1 MMRLDMKKEN
11 MSKFYKFLAY
21 AVVFVLIN
29 MAATTLFF
37 RLDLTKDGL
46 YSISD
51 VSKNVVSTLKEPLTI
66 HVFFSENLPAPYNN
80 IERYLRDLLTEYGI
94 YANRYF
100 NYQFHDV
107 SVKDNPAGAE
117 SNSGTQMAA
126 DYGIYPVQIQNI
138 EKDEVKFQKAYMGL
152 AMIHGDMIE
161 KLPTITSTE
170 GLEYKITTSIQK
182 MNNKISALLRLENKI
197 QVSLYLSSS
206 LEIVAPYINVSGLSE
221 YPDKMEKIVE
231 ELNTKNYGKLH
242 FSKFDPTKNPDA
254 MAAQEK
260 YNLFRLQ
267 WESQKDRFG
276 NEIPAGTGVAGLVMQ
291 YNDRTMEIPII
302 RAVNVPLFGTQ
313 YKKVEL
319 DQIKKTID
327 EGIENLIDINENI
340 GYLSDHGT
348 LPLSRSYSPPGQ
360 QQEETISRFNNLLSQ
375 NYSVKEINLK
385 EDPIPANL
393 NCLIIARPKE
403 EFSDYALF
411 QIDQYL
417 MKGNTLAIFLDA
429 FNEIMPAR
437 QNQQYFNRNQGPF
450 YLPLKTG
457 LEKLLDHYGIKLK
470 NSYIMDENCYKQRVD
485 QRYGGGEQPIYF
497 APIVQN
503 RHINHRL
510 DFMKNIERL
519 IMVKISPLE
528 PKEKPLKEAGIQAKK
543 LFSSSEESWE
553 MTGKINLNPYF
564 ISPPQSDE
572 KKRSFALAYLL
583 EGEFP
588 SFFAGKPIP
597 EKPVKKE
604 TEGPEEPEEKS
615 GEGKTEKPD
624 IDLSKL
630 KQQTTAIEKGQPGK
644 ILLLASTE
652 ILKNNILDEAGS
664 SPNAIFLMNSVDYL
678 NNREDI
684 ALMRSKHQRFNL
696 LEETGSGTK
705 TFTKTFNI
713 LGLPILVIV
722 LGLVIWFRRKSRKR
736 KIQAMFKKQGVS

>member
-1 MMRLDMKKEN
+1 MKKEN
-11 MSKFYKFLAY
+11 MTKFYKFLAY
-21 AVVFVLIN
+21 IVVFILIN

-37 RLDLTKDGL
+37 RMDLTKDGL

-51 VSKNVVSTLKEPLTI
+51 VSKKVVSTLKEPLTV
-66 HVFFSENLPAPYNN
+66 HVFFSQNLPAPYNN

-107 SVKDNPAGAE
+107 SVKDNPADQK
-117 SNSGTQMAA
+117 SDSTQILANN
-126 DYGIYPVQIQNI
+126 YGIYPVQIQNI

-182 MNNKISALLRLENKI
+182 MNNKISSLLRLENKI
-197 QVSLYLSSS
+197 QVTLYLSSS

-221 YPDKMEKIVE
+221 YPVKLEKIVE
-231 ELNTKNYGKLH
+231 ELNEKNYGKLQ
-242 FSKFDPTKNPDA
+242 FSKYDPSKNAEA
-254 MAAQEK
+254 METQKK

-276 NEIPAGTGVAGLVMQ
+276 KEIPAGTGVAGLVMQ
-291 YNDRTMEIPII
+291 YNKKTIEIPVI
-302 RAVNVPLFGTQ
+302 RAINVPLFGTQ

-327 EGIENLIDINENI
+327 EGIESLIDINENI

-348 LPLSRSYSPPGQ
+348 LNLSRGYGLPGQ
-360 QQEETISRFNNLLSQ
+360 QQEEPVSRFYGLLSQ

-385 EDPIPANL
+385 EDSIPANI
-393 NCLIIARPKE
+393 NCMIIARPKE

-411 QIDQYL
+411 QIDQFL
-417 MKGNTLAIFLDA
+417 MKGKTLAIFLDA

-457 LEKLLDHYGIKLK
+457 LEKLLGHYGIQIK
-470 NSYIMDENCYKQRVD
+470 NSYIMDEYCYKQRVD

-497 APIVQN
+497 APIIQN
-503 RHINHRL
+503 QNINHQL
-510 DFMKNIERL
+510 NFMKNIERL

-528 PKEKPLKEAGIQAKK
+528 LEQKQVKESGIQASEM
-543 LFSSSEESWE
+543 FSSSGKSWE
-553 MTGKINLNPYF
+553 MSGKINLNPYF
-564 ISPPQSDE
+564 ISPPQSTE
-572 KKRSFALAYLL
+572 KMKSHPLAYLL
-583 EGEFP
+583 EGEFT
-588 SFFAGKPIP
+588 SYFKGKAIP
-597 EKPVKKE
+597 DKPVKEE
-604 TEGPEEPEEKS
+604 TEDNSENKEPSKDEKPKKD
-615 GEGKTEKPD
+615 KTESKPD
-624 IDLSKL
+624 IDLNKL
-630 KQQTTAIEKGQPGK
+630 KREKSLIEKGQPGK
-644 ILLLASTE
+644 ILILASTE
-652 ILKNNILDEAGS
+652 ILKNNILDEEGV

-684 ALMRSKHQRFNL
+684 ALMRSKRQAINL
-696 LEETGSGTK
+696 LEETRSGTK

-713 LGLPILVIV
+713 LGLPILIIIM
-722 LGLVIWFRRKSRKR
+722 GLIIWIRRKSRKR
-736 KIQAMFKKQGVS
+736 KIQLMFKK